1 MIVCVL
7 QQILQRTGKL
17 FESGSSLESHPHA
30 NQEAVTQLMGK
41 VKHLMGDFDRR
52 LSFRKKKV
60 NDSVRLHQLTEAV
73 SNLSPPPPP
82 FLHLSLLSFPLS
94 IQYKVFTE
102 RTIESIIANLL
113 ARPRQWFSLPV
124 VLPHPIAICLLFDT
138 A

>member
-17 FESGSSLESHPHA
+17 FESGSDLESHPHA

-52 LSFRKKKV
+52 LSFRKKKL

-73 SNLSPPPPP
+73 SSLSSPTP
-82 FLHLSLLSFPLS
+82 LSLCLSLLPSSLS
-94 IQYKVFTE
+94 IQH
-102 RTIESIIANLL
+102 R
-113 ARPRQWFSLPV
+113 
-124 VLPHPIAICLLFDT
+124 CLRRS